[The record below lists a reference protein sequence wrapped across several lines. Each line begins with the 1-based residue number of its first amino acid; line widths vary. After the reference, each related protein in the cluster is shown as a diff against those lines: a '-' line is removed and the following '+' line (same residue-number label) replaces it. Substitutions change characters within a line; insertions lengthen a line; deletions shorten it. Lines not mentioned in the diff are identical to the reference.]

1 MIFLYI
7 IIIFFILILLYSIW
21 LYKENLKFYR
31 ELYVNKNGKLLNVHS
46 LYPEFRLEDKLSFI
60 RIFLGNLLVFPW
72 RMGICVILAIFCIIH
87 LTILNKLY
95 KHSDS
100 NINERKKVAFATSLY
115 TKILLYIFFF
125 EIEEKKID
133 YEKVYKKYL
142 GEDYDFNDQNFSLYI
157 CNHIGFFEVIY
168 NMAFNATGFIAKK
181 EVESFPFVGVIAK
194 AIKCLFVNRENE
206 NSRKKIFEELEE
218 RQKNFYNKK
227 SFAPLCLFP
236 EGTTTNG
243 KYLLKFKKGAFFAL
257 LPVKPLIINIDQN
270 DDFHL
275 SIGVA
280 PVWTKSLRSHN
291 YLTNK
296 IIHIDFPV
304 IRPTN
309 FMFEKYKHLGNEK
322 WEIFAEVSR
331 LIMCELGNLT
341 PSNKTFR
348 DSKIYE
354 NACETGIYDEKY
366 LNEEKDESKKI
377 K

>member
-1 MIFLYI
+1 MIFLCFIIFI
-7 IIIFFILILLYSIW
+7 IINLLYSIW

-31 ELYVNKNGKLLNVHS
+31 PLYYNKNGKLIDVHS
-46 LYPEFRLEDKLSFI
+46 LYPEYRLEDKLSFS
-60 RIFLGNLLVFPW
+60 RIVFGNLFVFPW

-87 LTILNKLY
+87 LTILNKLF
-95 KHSDS
+95 KNADF
-100 NINERKKVAFATSLY
+100 NPNERKKVEFAISLY
-115 TKILLYIFFF
+115 TWILFYIFFF
-125 EIEEKKID
+125 DVEEKKIN
-133 YEKVYKKYL
+133 YKNVYKKYL
-142 GEDYDFNDQNFSLYI
+142 GDNYDFNDQNFSLYI

-181 EVESFPFVGVIAK
+181 EVENFPFVGTIAK

-206 NSRKKIFEELEE
+206 ISRKKIFEELEE
-218 RQKNFYNKK
+218 RQKKFYNKK

-270 DDFHL
+270 ADFHL

-291 YLTNK
+291 YLRNK
-296 IIHIDFPV
+296 LIHIDFPV
-304 IRPTN
+304 IRPTEY
-309 FMFEKYKHLGNEK
+309 MFEKYKHLGKEK
-322 WEIFAEVSR
+322 WEIFAEVCR
-331 LIMCELGNLT
+331 LIMCELGNLK
-341 PSNKTFR
+341 PSNKTYR

-354 NACETGIYDEKY
+354 NACVTGIFNEDY
-366 LNEEKDESKKI
+366 LNEEKIKSKKI

>member
-1 MIFLYI
+1 MNVIWFLLVYI
-7 IIIFFILILLYSIW
+7 IVMLLYSIW
-21 LYKENLKFYR
+21 LYNQVKIFYKP
-31 ELYVNKNGKLLNVHS
+31 LFYIKNGKKNDVHS
-46 LYPEFRLEDKLSFI
+46 LYPEFAVKDKLSFA
-60 RIFLGNLLVFPW
+60 RIFIGNLLFFPW
-72 RMGICVILAIFCIIH
+72 
-87 LTILNKLY
+87 
-95 KHSDS
+95 
-100 NINERKKVAFATSLY
+100 
-115 TKILLYIFFF
+115 KILLPVSISVIFNLHLNYYNKTLKNPTTNPKERKIITSLTSFYTNILF
-125 EIEEKKID
+125 ILMNFKIVEKKVE
-133 YEKVYKKYL
+133 YEKIYKKYL

-206 NSRKKIFEELEE
+206 QSRKKIFEELEE

-243 KYLLKFKKGAFFAL
+243 KFLLKFKKGAFFAL

-270 DDFHL
+270 ADFHL

-304 IRPTN
+304 IRPTK

-354 NACETGIYDEKY
+354 NACVTGIYDEKY
-366 LNEEKDESKKI
+366 LNEEKYESKKI